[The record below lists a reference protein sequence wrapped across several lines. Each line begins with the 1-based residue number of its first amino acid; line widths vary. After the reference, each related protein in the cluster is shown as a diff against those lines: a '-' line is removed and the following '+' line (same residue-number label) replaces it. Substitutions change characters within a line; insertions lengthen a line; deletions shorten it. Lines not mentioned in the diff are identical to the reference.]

1 TKLKHF
7 GDGRRGEDE
16 RSDHRDKTSIAL
28 SGFIGRRLSQFLG
41 ATPDY
46 WCHIAPLVEANW
58 TDQQI
63 LSLAIPY
70 SNSTGKYEGCQMR
83 NYNYT
88 AAALLGYEATMK
100 DPSLVQHGNT
110 TTIIKCSARDFN
122 HSQYSST
129 VVTEWDLVCDR
140 RVLYS
145 TTQGVVEGGNI
156 VTCLVFGYLMDTFGR
171 RPIVLVCVVIK
182 ILTGFLAAASPTLE
196 VYILLKFLVAAT
208 DAGTYL
214 SIFVFVMEMCAIKY
228 RAAVGCLVA
237 IPWAIGYMITPG
249 IAYLVRPWRW
259 LQFAY
264 ALPSLYCII
273 YFWLLPD
280 SPRWL
285 ITEGRFEEAL
295 KIMTKIANV
304 NRKPLPSDPVVLAA
318 MENIVKQGTHEKG
331 EELTDREATIM
342 SRFLAV
348 IKQVVILLTI
358 RQLRLRTLVVFFC
371 WFAASMVYYGIALN
385 ATNLSTDPYLY
396 IFLGGLLEVPS
407 YLILWPALVY
417 IGRKKS
423 LVALYLICAV
433 CIFAVMAI
441 ILVYPGGE
449 HLAKVFFSQS
459 GKVAVTA
466 AFQLVWMYTAELFPT
481 KYRSL
486 AVGEASF
493 CARVGSTSSP
503 YINDILGGYT
513 VWAPAA
519 LFGTV
524 SLISA
529 VLSLILPETRHCTLP
544 ESNDLFSKKKDKEAD
559 RGGSKE
565 TSLEDVRQGV
575 VNLSYNPETGQ
586 PGAERL

>member
-1 TKLKHF
+1 
-7 GDGRRGEDE
+7 
-16 RSDHRDKTSIAL
+16 
-28 SGFIGRRLSQFLG
+28 
-41 ATPDY
+41 
-46 WCHIAPLVEANW
+46 
-58 TDQQI
+58 
-63 LSLAIPY
+63 
-70 SNSTGKYEGCQMR
+70 MR

-100 DPSLVQHGNT
+100 DPSVVQHGNT
-110 TTIIKCSARDFN
+110 TSIIKCSARDFN

-129 VVTEWDLVCDR
+129 VVTESFHSCVSFFGRAWVQQWDLVCER

-145 TTQGVVEGGNI
+145 TTQAVMQGGKI
-156 VTCLVFGYLMDTFGR
+156 VAYPIFGYLIDALGR
-171 RPIVLVCVVIK
+171 RPIVLVCVVIN
-182 ILTGFLAAASPTLE
+182 ILAGFLVAASPTVE
-196 VYILLKFLVAAT
+196 VYILLKLIVSAT

-214 SIFVFVMEMCAIKY
+214 GIFVFVMETCATKY
-228 RAAVGCLVA
+228 RAAVGCLVG

-249 IAYLVRPWRW
+249 IAYLVRPWR
-259 LQFAY
+259 
-264 ALPSLYCII
+264 
-273 YFWLLPD
+273 LLPK

-295 KIMTKIANV
+295 KIMTKIAKV

-318 MENIVKQGTHEKG
+318 MENIVKQGSR
-331 EELTDREATIM
+331 EEEEDQTDREATIM

-423 LVALYLICAV
+423 LVALYLIGAV

-441 ILVYPGGE
+441 MLVYPGGE
-449 HLAKVFFSQS
+449 QVAKVFFSQS
-459 GKVAVTA
+459 GKVAISA
-466 AFQLVWMYTAELFPT
+466 AFQVVWMYTAELFPT

-493 CARVGSTSSP
+493 CARLGSISSP

-529 VLSLILPETRHCTLP
+529 VLSLFLPETRHCTLP

-565 TSLEDVRQGV
+565 TSLEDVSQGV
-575 VNLSYNPETGQ
+575 INQSYNTDS
-586 PGAERL
+586 L